1 MTQVAVMRIPGVA
14 GRSVGVAE
22 IQWQSAQAWVRSRCA
37 AAWAKPAVAG
47 PRSSANSA
55 TDAAGHVLLDVR
67 AQRAEDGGERAGVEE
82 EHRGAHQ
89 VRPSSSPE
97 VRNTHGK
104 YARSDCPFAA
114 SALM

>member
-1 MTQVAVMRIPGVA
+1 MAERTGVGPVAMR
-14 GRSVGVAE
+14 RRVGKARRPRAE
-22 IQWQSAQAWVRSRCA
+22 EQRQQCDGQGSM
-37 AAWAKPAVAG
+37 
-47 PRSSANSA
+47 
-55 TDAAGHVLLDVR
+55 DAAGHALLDVR

-97 VRNTHGK
+97 VRNTQGK